1 LQRLSNS
8 IIMTGKRKITIA
20 LITFFIALWAVF
32 AFYYFRVSQDRKKP
46 ASLAYLGGDIHA
58 VRDFAFQNQ
67 DGDTIT
73 LADVKGKI
81 LVVEYFFTTC
91 KGICPMM
98 NENMAEVYNTF
109 KNDDDVIILSH
120 TVDPKRDTVGAMKEY
135 ARRYNAD
142 SKKWMFLTGD
152 KKALYD
158 QARYSYLVTAAD
170 SSQTDIESD
179 FIHTENFVLVD
190 KHGRVRAH
198 QSKDGSQVSPYD
210 GTKRESVKQMMADI
224 RVLKEEK

>member
-1 LQRLSNS
+1 
-8 IIMTGKRKITIA
+8 MTKKRKVTLF

-32 AFYYFRVSQDRKKP
+32 AFYYFRVSQERKKP
-46 ASLAYLGGDIHA
+46 ASLAFLGDETHA
-58 VRDFAFQNQ
+58 IRDFKFLNQ

-91 KGICPMM
+91 KGICPTM

-109 KNDDDVIILSH
+109 KNDDQVVILSH

-135 ARRYNAD
+135 AQRYNAD

-170 SSQTDIESD
+170 SSKTDIESD

-190 KHGRVRAH
+190 KNGRVRAH
-198 QSKDGSQVSPYD
+198 QTKDGSTVSPYD
-210 GTKRESVKQMMADI
+210 GTKKESVKQMMDDI
-224 RVLKEEK
+224 RVLESEK

>member
-1 LQRLSNS
+1 MSN
-8 IIMTGKRKITIA
+8 KRKVTLF

-32 AFYYFRVSQDRKKP
+32 AFYYFRVSQDKKRP
-46 ASLAYLGGDIHA
+46 ASLAFLGDETHA
-58 VRDFAFQNQ
+58 VRDFKFLNQ

-73 LADVKGKI
+73 LASVKGKI

-91 KGICPMM
+91 KGICPTM

-109 KNDDDVIILSH
+109 KNDDEVIILSH

-135 ARRYNAD
+135 AQRFNAD

-170 SSQTDIESD
+170 SSKTDIESD

-190 KHGRVRAH
+190 RNGRVRAH
-198 QSKDGSQVSPYD
+198 QTKDGSNVSPYD
-210 GTKRESVKQMMADI
+210 GTKKESVKQMMDDI
-224 RVLKEEK
+224 RVLKAEQ